1 MICPMRLVQNATNQN
16 SQKSK
21 IVVYPKTQ
29 KKENIFKKLFFFS
42 KITTGEKNRKNL
54 KPENMKK
61 PEV

>member
-29 KKENIFKKLFFFS
+29 KKENIFKNLIFS

>member
-29 KKENIFKKLFFFS
+29 KKKENIFKNLIFS
-42 KITTGEKNRKNL
+42 KITTGEKNRK
-54 KPENMKK
+54 KENMKK